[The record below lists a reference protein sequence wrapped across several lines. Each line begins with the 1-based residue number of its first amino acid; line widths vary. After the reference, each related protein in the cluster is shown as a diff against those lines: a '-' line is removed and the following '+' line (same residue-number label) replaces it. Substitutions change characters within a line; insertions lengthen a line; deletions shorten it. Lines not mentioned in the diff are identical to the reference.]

1 MRSRS
6 RPLRDAALAVLIS
19 LVASAAPIAAAL
31 LLILDN

>member
-6 RPLRDAALAVLIS
+6 HPLRDAALAFLIS
-19 LVASAAPIAAAL
+19 LAASAAPIAIAL